1 MDKQLRTQKDNLAR
15 LMATEDLTIVHKKVP
30 TAYFDVKNRI
40 LCCPTFKDD
49 ISPQL
54 YDLFMGHEV
63 GHALHTPYEGL
74 HSTLKE
80 NRTLKGYLNVVEDV
94 RIEKA
99 IKNKYEGLRRS
110 FYTAYDDLMN
120 RDFFGLKKMS
130 IPLSGLSLI
139 DKINLQTKVGSRVN
153 LDWTDE
159 EHDFLNWARNC
170 KTWEEVVEC
179 SQAIYEWSKENE
191 TRTDK
196 DKALTPVTYVPGEG
210 EEDFEEGEDGQ
221 TLEEMFEDE
230 NTDSFGGDVSDGIWD
245 EENEDKLPDPKDVKA
260 DNPIEDD
267 ELGGKGDGSKV
278 DGDGD
283 EESEKTDT
291 GLGGHEGGE
300 FSGNY
305 DDEDGARESI
315 TEHNAHN
322 NEEQF
327 LEEKPTIRTQ
337 IDLRKTF
344 KENGGLVIED
354 VFVSY
359 KDVIKDWR
367 EFFGS
372 TDGYHNKK
380 EIADGLARAKCSAKK
395 ITNKNKKLIMH
406 MAKEFEMRQ
415 TAMRSAKAFQG
426 KTGQLDMNRIAKYQ
440 IVDDI
445 FKRVTY
451 IPDGKNHGVTVLL
464 DWSGSIYRQVPDL
477 LEQTIILAEFCRT
490 VQIPYNVYLFS
501 DAYRKRDKFGKT
513 RGKDGGYLVQVLSNE
528 MKNKEHI
535 EVMWYLA
542 SLWNN
547 HVWTSNWN
555 QRNKKI
561 EAYNKWFSG
570 VHEIIMDGYGRI
582 ETSMRPS
589 VYTLGGTPL
598 DNGLVALRKRLPE
611 FNKKYGIEKS
621 ILTIIT
627 DGYSHSS
634 PLLDLDD
641 EEMEDKKTQK
651 EFLEEEDS
659 WEIRQSREI
668 LDPYSNKVFPYS
680 SPARYY
686 GSNSFNQTQNL
697 LDWLSKTCHVIVTG
711 YFCLERKND
720 LYNLMNDIRHGDP
733 DYGWYDFE
741 KVWKEARK
749 HGSVI
754 KCHGYNKLFAT
765 TPKALGVAGEDALD
779 DEFIDAKKVRVMAAF
794 KRNQKSKTTSR
805 FLTNE
810 FIKEI
815 S

>member
-1 MDKQLRTQKDNLAR
+1 MDNQLRTQKDNLAR

-63 GHALHTPYEGL
+63 GHALNTPYEGL

-120 RDFFGLKKMS
+120 RDFFGLKKMNIS
-130 IPLSGLSLI
+130 LSELSLI
-139 DKINLQTKVGSRVN
+139 DKINLQTKVGSRIH

-159 EHDFLNWARNC
+159 EHDFLNWARKC

-179 SQAIYEWSKENE
+179 SKAIYEWSKEKE

-196 DKALTPVTYVPGEG
+196 DKALTPVTYVPGEEG
-210 EEDFEEGEDGQ
+210 EEFEEEEGQ
-221 TLEEMFEDE
+221 TFEEMLGDE
-230 NTDSFGGDVSDGIWD
+230 NIDSFGGDITDNIFDDG
-245 EENEDKLPDPKDVKA
+245 DKLPDPEDVKSDA
-260 DNPIEDD
+260 DGED
-267 ELGGKGDGSKV
+267 EN
-278 DGDGD
+278 
-283 EESEKTDT
+283 ESDT
-291 GLGGHEGGE
+291 GLGGKMGGE
-300 FSGNY
+300 FSGHY

-327 LEEKPTIRTQ
+327 LEENPTIRTQ
-337 IDLRKTF
+337 INLRKIF
-344 KENGGLVIED
+344 KEED
-354 VFVSY
+354 IDHIFVSY
-359 KDVIKDWR
+359 KDVIKDWK
-367 EFFGS
+367 EFFKS
-372 TDGYHNKK
+372 KDSYHTYRDIEK
-380 EIADGLARAKCSAKK
+380 GLARAKCSAKK

-415 TAMRSAKAFQG
+415 TAMRSIKAIQG
-426 KTGQLDMNRIAKYQ
+426 KTGQLDMNRLAKYQ

-464 DWSGSIYRQVPDL
+464 DWSGSIYNQVPDL
-477 LEQTIILAEFCRT
+477 LEQTIILAEFCRK

-501 DAYRKRDKFGKT
+501 DAYRKRKADGEMSP
-513 RGKDGGYLVQVLSNE
+513 KDGGYLVQVLSNE
-528 MKNKEHI
+528 MKNKEHN

-547 HVWTSNWN
+547 HAWTCSWN
-555 QRNKKI
+555 QREKKI
-561 EAYNKWFSG
+561 KEYNKWFSG
-570 VHEIIMDGYGRI
+570 VHEITDMKYGRI
-582 ETSMRPS
+582 ESSMRPHRYS
-589 VYTLGGTPL
+589 LGGTPL

-634 PLLDLDD
+634 PLLEHSD
-641 EEMEDKKTQK
+641 EEMDDKKTQK
-651 EFLEEEDS
+651 GFLDKDIDS
-659 WEIRQSREI
+659 YEIKQSREI
-668 LDPYSNKVFPYS
+668 LDPYTNKVFPYS
-680 SPARYY
+680 APARYY
-686 GSNSFNQTQNL
+686 SSNSFNQTQNL
-697 LDWLSKTCHVIVTG
+697 LDWLSQTCNVTVTG

-720 LYNLMNDIRHGDP
+720 LYNLMTDIRNGA
-733 DYGWYDFE
+733 GETTWYDFE
-741 KVWKEARK
+741 KVWAEARK

-765 TPKALGVAGEDALD
+765 TPKALKVAGEDALD
-779 DEFIDAKKVRVMAAF
+779 DEYIDAKKVRVMAAF

>member
-1 MDKQLRTQKDNLAR
+1 MSNLRTQKDNLAR

-49 ISPQL
+49 ITPQL

-110 FYTAYDDLMN
+110 FYTAYDDLMK

-130 IPLSGLSLI
+130 IPLSDLSLI

-153 LDWTDE
+153 LEWSDE
-159 EHDFLNWARNC
+159 EHDFLNWARRC

-191 TRTDK
+191 TRNEK
-196 DKALTPVTYVPGEG
+196 DQALTPVTYVPGENG
-210 EEDFEEGEDGQ
+210 EEFEEDEDGQ
-221 TLEEMFEDE
+221 TLEEMLEDE
-230 NTDSFGGDVSDGIWD
+230 NTDSFGGDVSNEIWD
-245 EENEDKLPDPKDVKA
+245 DELEEDKLPDPKDVKA
-260 DNPIEDD
+260 EANEDAD
-267 ELGGKGDGSKV
+267 GKGDGSEV
-278 DGDGD
+278 DGDPEGD
-283 EESEKTDT
+283 SEEEENS
-291 GLGGHEGGE
+291 GSQMGGKEGGE
-300 FSGNY
+300 FNGHY
-305 DDEDGARESI
+305 DDEDGARESL

-327 LEEKPTIRTQ
+327 LEETPTIRTQ
-337 IDLRKTF
+337 IDLRRKF
-344 KENGGLVIED
+344 KEENIDD
-354 VFVSY
+354 VFVPY
-359 KDVIKDWR
+359 KHIVKDWR
-367 EFFGS
+367 EYFGADK
-372 TDGYHNKK
+372 DGYYKK
-380 EIADGLARAKCSAKK
+380 ADLELGLARAKCSAKK
-395 ITNKNKKLIMH
+395 ISDKNKKLIMH

-440 IVDDI
+440 IMDDI

-477 LEQTIILAEFCRT
+477 LEQTIILSEFCRK

-501 DAYRKRDKFGKT
+501 DAYRKRDETGK
-513 RGKDGGYLVQVLSNE
+513 RYNSSGGYLLQVLTNE
-528 MKNKEHI
+528 MKNKEHN
-535 EVMWYLA
+535 EMMWYLA
-542 SLWNN
+542 GLWNN
-547 HVWTSNWN
+547 HYWQSGWR
-555 QRNKKI
+555 QQQKKM
-561 EAYNKWFSG
+561 EEYNRWFQG
-570 VHEIIMDGYGRI
+570 VDYIQDMTYGRMP
-582 ETSMRPS
+582 SDMRPYS
-589 VYTLGGTPL
+589 YSLGGTPL
-598 DNGLVALRKRLPE
+598 DHGLVALRKHLPE

-634 PLLDLDD
+634 PFLEFDDD
-641 EEMEDKKTQK
+641 EIKDKKAQK
-651 EFLEEEDS
+651 DFLEEEDS
-659 WEIRQSREI
+659 WSVKQAREI

-680 SPARYY
+680 EPARYY

-741 KVWKEARK
+741 GIWKEARK

-765 TPKALGVAGEDALD
+765 TPKALSVAGEDTLD
-779 DEFIDAKKVRVMAAF
+779 DEFIDAKKVRLIAAF